1 MSSGES
7 LKIAIR
13 DLGFSIVS
21 LQHIA
26 GLLEISNGE
35 SRSLPLR
42 YLITEIASLR
52 CIEEDLL
59 AAGKRSDLLAAGK
72 SAEGPVNYKEE
83 TERSAL
89 EKEWDNFLSEEDNMW
104 NRRMREHTKNEGSG
118 APDKHEHTKNEG
130 SGAPDKHD
138 EADALP
144 INALTRLSHDS
155 QAQVLYKLYLE
166 AVQTVK
172 NSLGAAYDAKEHE
185 GLVNETSDKLLN
197 IWMKNN

>member
-59 AAGKRSDLLAAGK
+59 AAGKRADLLAAGK
-72 SAEGPVNYKEE
+72 RSEGPVNYKEE

-104 NRRMREHTKNEGSG
+104 NRRMR
-118 APDKHEHTKNEG
+118 EHTKNEG